1 MKLGGFVMSININL
15 GIRFHDIEQLP
26 LSEAVNVVSEKGFT
40 SVQFATSQSLK
51 NVNVKL
57 GNLSPGLAHHIGS
70 TFLKKELQIAV
81 LGCYINMIHPDL
93 DQRRRELD
101 RFKEHILFA
110 RDFGCSIV
118 GTETG
123 NVNAEIIYTEENFGE
138 EPFLQVVESVKELVE
153 EAEKFGVIV
162 GIEGGIN
169 HPINTPKRM
178 KRLLDSIHSNNL
190 QVIFDPVNYLS
201 IDNYK
206 KQESVIQESME
217 LFGDR
222 IVIMHAKDFIIE
234 DNWIKFV
241 PVGKG
246 LLNYDA
252 LFKLIKEKKP
262 YLNILFEDTREPYI
276 DESITYITRKF
287 QEA

>member
-1 MKLGGFVMSININL
+1 MSININL